1 MTDHYRYVTST
12 VHIFQVSVKIKDEVH
27 LQNMKIIVNCFFHIN
42 IYLVNMIYSFH
53 PITAADYT
61 TLLLVITHRIE
72 AVTLEHVTIGA
83 SWVRGMRA

>member
-1 MTDHYRYVTST
+1 
-12 VHIFQVSVKIKDEVH
+12 
-27 LQNMKIIVNCFFHIN
+27 
-42 IYLVNMIYSFH
+42 MIYSFH

-61 TLLLVITHRIE
+61 ILLLVITHRIE